1 MKEREIKEKLRYYK
15 EDSVVYRSPELLE
28 AQLNSLK
35 GRDADQYFELMK
47 ERKARFLKRYKLQ
60 DDFEL

>member
-47 ERKARFLKRYKLQ
+47 ERKTRFLKRYKLQ

>member
-35 GRDADQYFELMK
+35 GRDADQYFALMK

>member
-1 MKEREIKEKLRYYK
+1 MKEREIKEELRYYK

-28 AQLNSLK
+28 AQLNALK

-47 ERKARFLKRYKLQ
+47 ERKTRFLKRYKLQ

>member
-35 GRDADQYFELMK
+35 GRDADQYFRLMK